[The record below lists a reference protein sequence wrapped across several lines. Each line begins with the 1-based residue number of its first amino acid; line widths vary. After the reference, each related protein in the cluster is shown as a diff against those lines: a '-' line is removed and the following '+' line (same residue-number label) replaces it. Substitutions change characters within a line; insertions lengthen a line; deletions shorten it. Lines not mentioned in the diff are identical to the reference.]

1 MTASSA
7 GLKKTKRS
15 GRALMLHAAL
25 SLTALRRVTI
35 SGATRLAIRRRVY
48 AHSAVATFHAICPS
62 LVMTPSGTSLLKPCA
77 DANLVATD

>member
-1 MTASSA
+1 M
-7 GLKKTKRS
+7 TKRS
-15 GRALMLHAAL
+15 GGAMMLHAAP

-35 SGATRLAIRRRVY
+35 STLIRLAIRRRVF
-48 AHSAVATFHAICPS
+48 ANSAVATFHAICPS